1 MSSKLNKDLSAKFR
15 NLIRNFSFMI
25 FCYFIFFFSLAIAA
39 TIFPD
44 LELDRYEQSGLMEL
58 MEKSPWKF
66 ALLAVVLAP
75 ILEEGIFRSLIRPTK
90 TSIFFFFGCLFYTV
104 GESVFPSEAN
114 WILVNAILIL
124 SIFIFCLGL
133 NELLPAE
140 NWKILIRFLNRFKIP
155 IWIVSAL
162 LFGFVHVFNYVENIY
177 FDMVLFIMIFP
188 RIIAGYFFGKIKM
201 ENKQM
206 IWPILMHSMNNGIV
220 ILLTLPFQLKGI

>member
-1 MSSKLNKDLSAKFR
+1 
-15 NLIRNFSFMI
+15 MI

-188 RIIAGYFFGKIKM
+188 RIIAGYFFGKIKL

>member
-1 MSSKLNKDLSAKFR
+1 
-15 NLIRNFSFMI
+15 MI

-39 TIFPD
+39 IIFPD

-155 IWIVSAL
+155 IWIFSAL